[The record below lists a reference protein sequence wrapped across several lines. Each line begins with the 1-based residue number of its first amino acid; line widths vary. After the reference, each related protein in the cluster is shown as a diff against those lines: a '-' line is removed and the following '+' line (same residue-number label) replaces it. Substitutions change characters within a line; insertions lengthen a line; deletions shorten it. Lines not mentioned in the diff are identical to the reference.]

1 MAEGRR
7 LVGAYKRPLLGKQA
21 HKFFSMSGKDLPE
34 AYTNASYWQ
43 AVVAPHALVVC
54 NLDESMCTYVHP

>member
-1 MAEGRR
+1 MDFERR
-7 LVGAYKRPLLGKQA
+7 LMGKLT
-21 HKFFSMSGKDLPE
+21 HKSLSMSGKDLLE

-54 NLDESMCTYVHP
+54 NLDESMCTYVQP

>member
-1 MAEGRR
+1 MDFERR
-7 LVGAYKRPLLGKQA
+7 LMGKLT
-21 HKFFSMSGKDLPE
+21 HKSLSMSGKDLLK

-54 NLDESMCTYVHP
+54 NLDESMCTYVQP